1 MRFNNYAL
9 VSCKRVFAYIIFLLK
24 FANTQRWIG
33 NKNSIHMIRNM
44 LPADAALAMAMEM
57 ALLALLASIILIHF
71 SALQT
76 V

>member
-9 VSCKRVFAYIIFLLK
+9 VSCKRVFAYIILLLK

-44 LPADAALAMAMEM
+44 LPADAVVAMAM
-57 ALLALLASIILIHF
+57 ALLASIILIHF